1 MDSRKKILEM
11 LDSKKITVDEAMRLL
26 SAVDRGDKPSGDKTP
41 GDKPLEFLAD
51 RVGRKI
57 KYLRVLV
64 DSPSGRGAEAP
75 ERVNVRVPVA
85 LIRAGMKFTSLIPH
99 EAGDKIEA
107 ELHSR
112 GINLNLKNIKDEDI
126 DQLIEALAE
135 LEVDIDGGD
144 GKVKVF
150 AE

>member
-11 LDSKKITVDEAMRLL
+11 LDAKKITVDEAMRLL
-26 SAVDRGDKPSGDKTP
+26 GAVDRGEKPSGN
-41 GDKPLEFLAD
+41 KPIEVLTD
-51 RVGRKI
+51 RISRKI

-64 DSPSGRGAEAP
+64 DSPGSRGAGAP

-112 GINLNLKNIKDEDI
+112 GVNLNLKNIKDEDI

-150 AE
+150 VE